1 MKNVVMAGLIALL
14 AASTAWGQRE
24 LLLWTKT
31 TDDQLA
37 EKLNGFT
44 ILKTLYLFKTKIT
57 DAGLGHL
64 KGLTKLKVRGLSFTK
79 ITDAGLIH
87 LKGLTNLKTL
97 YLFSTKVTDAGPVIG
112 CQPD

>member
-37 EKLNGFT
+37 EKLKGFT
-44 ILKTLYLFKTKIT
+44 NLEKLYLGNTQVTDAGLAHLSKRKDLKELHLRGRRIT
-57 DAGLGHL
+57 DAGLVHL
-64 KGLTKLKVRGLSFTK
+64 S
-79 ITDAGLIH
+79 
-87 LKGLTNLKTL
+87 GLTNLERLTL
-97 YLFSTKVTDAGPVIG
+97 WGSRVTDAGRFDS
-112 CQPD
+112 Q